1 MADKKKK
8 TLRKQPV
15 SKSTLKIRREVP
27 DFPVRWNGL
36 LIGGILFER

>member
-1 MADKKKK
+1 MAERKEK

-15 SKSTLKIRREVP
+15 SKPTLKIRREVP